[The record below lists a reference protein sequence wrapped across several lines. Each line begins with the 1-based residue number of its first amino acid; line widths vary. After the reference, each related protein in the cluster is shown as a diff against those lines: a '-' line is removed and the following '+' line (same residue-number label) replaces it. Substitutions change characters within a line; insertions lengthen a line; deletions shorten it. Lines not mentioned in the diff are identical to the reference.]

1 MTQRLNVGSII
12 YILYNIIYYT
22 LDQRHRQSSTIKNRY
37 VCLVKMHNAV
47 DDNFIVTIFLSTVSC
62 QYISKLF

>member
-22 LDQRHRQSSTIKNRY
+22 SDQRHRQSSNIENRY